1 MNILVLTFGCK
12 LLEDYYS
19 KCLKNIFDTDENLL
33 FTDISR
39 LEHEMIL
46 RKIEYDKSESLAM
59 NLIASVPVTNSVID
73 RINKIIKQNCI
84 DSIICLDTEAIWY
97 VDSVKS
103 QYCLNIPVYC
113 LLSDI
118 SGINRDFE
126 SISKYYV
133 LSEYDRQKALKA
145 GIDTDKITV
154 SGLPGSSK
162 AGAGISMHFD
172 DDMCLFIT
180 DGNDFYRLAACFD
193 SISASS
199 LRKMNFIVAV
209 TQNRDLCDI
218 FNARYYN
225 SKNIRAVCVR
235 NNLNDYIASADFAVV
250 DTCTDDV
257 MYSIINNIPLI
268 VIEENINSPSLLKFL
283 NDRNLAFSV
292 SKPEDVAEKLT
303 RLVSNLFL
311 RNAMVE
317 SQGEI
322 TNTDSDNIIRND
334 IINNLFT

>member
-73 RINKIIKQNCI
+73 RINKIIKQNSI

-97 VDSVKS
+97 IDSVKS
-103 QYCLNIPVYC
+103 QYCLNIPVYF

-199 LRKMNFIVAV
+199 LRKMNSALMWSILAGLYGLLYGLFCSIPYIFIGTIDA
-209 TQNRDLCDI
+209 
-218 FNARYYN
+218 
-225 SKNIRAVCVR
+225 
-235 NNLNDYIASADFAVV
+235 
-250 DTCTDDV
+250 
-257 MYSIINNIPLI
+257 
-268 VIEENINSPSLLKFL
+268 
-283 NDRNLAFSV
+283 NLATGLRTAFSWWIAGIPWDIV
-292 SKPEDVAEKLT
+292 HGISNFVIM
-303 RLVSNLFL
+303 LVLYHP
-311 RNAMVE
+311 
-317 SQGEI
+317 I
-322 TNTDSDNIIRND
+322 TSVMNKTKYLYM
-334 IINNLFT
+334 NN